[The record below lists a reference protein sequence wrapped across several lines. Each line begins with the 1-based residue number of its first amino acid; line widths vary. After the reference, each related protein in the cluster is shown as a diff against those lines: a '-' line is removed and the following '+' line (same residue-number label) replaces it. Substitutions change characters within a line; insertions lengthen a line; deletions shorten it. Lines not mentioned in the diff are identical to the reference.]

1 MILID
6 WFQIVGAREKGWLF
20 IGWFEFFRTNFRR
33 FEQFAFF
40 QGIECSARW
49 EATGKELKF
58 WLLLVMCV
66 CVWVCVCEC
75 VCVSVCVWVWGGVE
89 TMNQSEKKTN
99 SKFLISFVT
108 SPTQP
113 ILQNPLLLRQPSI
126 VSSLPAPVVRTP
138 ITVSLRHFQ
147 NYVISE
153 GRGLKRQR
161 GGGGWDKEIH
171 QRGGG
176 VEILNILPSIQHS
189 PVPSVSSIWLKIFS
203 NCSLHQKA
211 CSFKYQKCYT
221 FGLSHYP
228 NSCFYVTTGVFFF
241 SKVST

>member
-1 MILID
+1 MVSNCWRAGERLAFHWLI
-6 WFQIVGAREKGWLF
+6 WIFSHQLSALWTVWTFSRHWMFGAMGSHRKGV
-20 IGWFEFFRTNFRR
+20 EV
-33 FEQFAFF
+33 
-40 QGIECSARW
+40 
-49 EATGKELKF
+49 
-58 WLLLVMCV
+58 LVTSGD
-66 CVWVCVCEC
+66 VCVCEC

-113 ILQNPLLLRQPSI
+113 ILQNRLLLRPPPSI
-126 VSSLPAPVVRTP
+126 VSSHPALVVRTP

-153 GRGLKRQR
+153 GSGLKRQR

-176 VEILNILPSIQHS
+176 VEILNILPSIHHS